1 VAAGDPV
8 TLTNGAASFSTALL
22 SPGTNSI
29 TVEYAG
35 DANFAGSTSTLNPPQ
50 VVTMPPFGIL
60 VGALKNHSV
69 SVRAE
74 KLLATDVPVTLAGV
88 SANSTNGGTVTLSGG
103 LVTYT
108 PATNFIGA
116 DLFTYVVNDGST
128 SATGSVQV
136 IVADM
141 GTLAPNRIGAVVVDT
156 DGAHTRF
163 AGIPGF
169 TYIIERS
176 TDGADWTAIG
186 SAVVPANGLFEF
198 LDSAPPSGSVFYR
211 TTVP

>member
-8 TLTNGAASFSTALL
+8 TLSNGAASFSTALL

-35 DANFAGSTSTLNPPQ
+35 DANFTGSTSSLNPPQ
-50 VVTMPPFGIL
+50 VVIEQFFGIL

-69 SVRAE
+69 AVRAE

-88 SANSTNGGTVTLSGG
+88 SANSTNGGTVILSNG

-128 SATGSVQV
+128 SSTGSVQV
-136 IVADM
+136 VVADT
-141 GTLAPNRIGAVVVDT
+141 GTVAPNRIGSVVLGT
-156 DGAHTRF
+156 EGAQVRF

-186 SAVVPANGLFEF
+186 SVVVPANGVFEI